1 MTLPPFDPDV
11 LQHDVR
17 SRFIDGVNGLRMHL
31 LEAGDP
37 AAPCVV
43 LLHGFPEI
51 AYSWRKILPKLAA
64 AGYYAVAP
72 DLRGYGR
79 TATGATAF
87 QEDLAP
93 YRMTNRLLRAQPAVG
108 TRAPAGRPG
117 RARLR
122 FMDRRLLRLG
132 PARCVRLAH
141 PNERAFRRR
150 PLARRH
156 ASLAPPAH

>member
-1 MTLPPFDPDV
+1 MTLPPLDPD
-11 LQHDVR
+11 LLPHGVR

-37 AAPCVV
+37 AAPCVM

-64 AGYYAVAP
+64 AGYHAVAP

-79 TATGATAF
+79 IATRPTAF

-93 YRMTNRLLRAQPAVG
+93 YRMTNRLLDVLG
-108 TRAPAGRPG
+108 
-117 RARLR
+117 
-122 FMDRRLLRLG
+122 LLSALG
-132 PARCVRLAH
+132 A
-141 PNERAFRRR
+141 
-150 PLARRH
+150 
-156 ASLAPPAH
+156 